1 MCLSAT
7 VSFTASA
14 LLTTGGVGIIAK
26 AVRSNWRYLPIG
38 LMPLFAGIQQFSEGF
53 VWVGINAG
61 DHATMVWGAMG
72 FIFFTW
78 FMWPFW
84 IPFAVW
90 VLEPPDS
97 RRRRWFLAMTAAGL
111 LFGLMLYI
119 PHGFGTDWLVVTVNR
134 NSLAYENSMLL
145 DQILP
150 RWLTY
155 TIYVA
160 LITLPPLLS
169 RYRHMRHF
177 ALTVAVVVVLDVTFL
192 RYAYI
197 SFFCLLAGLATVHLA
212 WIILTNRCA
221 EDCPELFGHQ
231 PARRAMGTGAR
242 TP

>member
-14 LLTTGGVGIIAK
+14 LLTTGGAAIIVK
-26 AVRSNWRYLPIG
+26 AARSNWRYLPIG
-38 LMPLFAGIQQFSEGF
+38 LMPLFAGIQQFMEGF
-53 VWVGINAG
+53 VWVGVNGG
-61 DHATMVWGAMG
+61 DNTTMVWGAMG

-84 IPFAVW
+84 IPFAIW

-97 RRRRWFLAMTAAGL
+97 PRRPWFLAMTGIGL
-111 LFGLMLYI
+111 LLGLLLYI
-119 PHGFGTDWLVVTVNR
+119 PHGFGTDWLVVTVNQ

-150 RWLTY
+150 RWITY
-155 TIYVA
+155 TLYVF
-160 LITLPPLLS
+160 LIIAPPALS

-177 ALTVAVVVVLDVTFL
+177 ALTVAAVVVLDVTFL

-197 SFFCLLAGLATVHLA
+197 SFFCLLAGLATLHLA
-212 WIILTNRCA
+212 WIILTNKCA
-221 EDCPELFGHQ
+221 QECPELFGHDAAA
-231 PARRAMGTGAR
+231 ARI
-242 TP
+242 

>member
-14 LLTTGGVGIIAK
+14 LLTAGGAAIIVK
-26 AVRSNWRYLPIG
+26 AARSNWRYLPIG

-53 VWVGINAG
+53 VWVGVNGG
-61 DHATMVWGAMG
+61 DHATMVWGAMS

-84 IPFAVW
+84 IPFSVW

-97 RRRRWFLAMTAAGL
+97 HRRPWFLAMTGVGL
-111 LFGLMLYI
+111 LLGLLLYI
-119 PHGFGTDWLVVTVNR
+119 PHGLGTDWLVVTVNR
-134 NSLAYENSMLL
+134 DSLAYENSMLL
-145 DQILP
+145 DQFMP
-150 RWLTY
+150 RWISYSL
-155 TIYVA
+155 YVF
-160 LITLPPLLS
+160 LIIAPPALS

-177 ALTVAVVVVLDVTFL
+177 ALTVVAVVVLDVTLL

-212 WIILTNRCA
+212 WIILTNKCA
-221 EDCPELFGHQ
+221 EECPELFGHDR
-231 PARRAMGTGAR
+231 ARRPA
-242 TP
+242 

>member
-7 VSFTASA
+7 VSFAASA
-14 LLTTGGVGIIAK
+14 LLTAGGTAIIVK
-26 AVRSNWRYLPIG
+26 AARSNWRYLPIG

-53 VWVGINAG
+53 VWVGVNGG
-61 DHATMVWGAMG
+61 DHATMVWGAMS

-84 IPFAVW
+84 IPFSVW

-97 RRRRWFLAMTAAGL
+97 HRRPWFLAMTGVGLVLGL
-111 LFGLMLYI
+111 LLYT

-134 NSLAYENSMLL
+134 DSLAYENSMLL
-145 DQILP
+145 DQFMP
-150 RWLTY
+150 RWISY
-155 TIYVA
+155 TLYVF
-160 LITLPPLLS
+160 LIIAPPAMS

-177 ALTVAVVVVLDVTFL
+177 ALTVAAVVVLDVTLL

-212 WIILTNRCA
+212 WIILTNKCA
-221 EDCPELFGHQ
+221 EECPELFGHDR
-231 PARRAMGTGAR
+231 ARRPA
-242 TP
+242 

>member
-14 LLTTGGVGIIAK
+14 LLTTGGAAIIVK
-26 AVRSNWRYLPIG
+26 AARSNWRYLPIG

-53 VWVGINAG
+53 VWVGMNTG
-61 DHATMVWGAMG
+61 DNATMTLGAIG

-84 IPFAVW
+84 IPFSVW
-90 VLEPPDS
+90 VLEPSDS
-97 RRRRWFLAMTAAGL
+97 RRRPWLMAMTLVGIV
-111 LFGLMLYI
+111 FGLMLYI
-119 PHGFGTDWLVVTVNR
+119 PHGFGTDWLVVTVNQ

-145 DQILP
+145 DQFLP

-155 TIYVA
+155 TIYVL
-160 LITLPPLLS
+160 LITVPPLLS

-177 ALTVAVVVVLDVTFL
+177 AVTVMVVVVLDVTFL

-197 SFFCLLAGLATVHLA
+197 SFFCLLAGLATLHLA
-212 WIILTNRCA
+212 WIILTNKCA
-221 EDCPELFGHQ
+221 EECPELFGHEASR
-231 PARRAMGTGAR
+231 PVASR
-242 TP
+242 

>member
-14 LLTTGGVGIIAK
+14 FLTVGGAAIIVK

-38 LMPLFAGIQQFSEGF
+38 LMPLFAGIQQFTEGF
-53 VWVGINAG
+53 VWVGVNGG

-84 IPFAVW
+84 IPFSVW
-90 VLEPPDS
+90 VLEPPHS
-97 RRRRWFLAMTAAGL
+97 RRRPWFLAMTGVGL
-111 LFGLMLYI
+111 LLGLLLYI
-119 PHGFGTDWLVVTVNR
+119 PHGFGTDWLVVTVNQ

-150 RWLTY
+150 RWITY
-155 TIYVA
+155 TLYVFLIVAPPA
-160 LITLPPLLS
+160 LS
-169 RYRHMRHF
+169 YYRHMRHF
-177 ALTVAVVVVLDVTFL
+177 AVTVAVVVILDVTLL

-197 SFFCLLAGLATVHLA
+197 SFFCLLAGLATLHLA
-212 WIILTNRCA
+212 WIILTNKCA
-221 EDCPELFGHQ
+221 EECPELFGHQ
-231 PARRAMGTGAR
+231 AAPGR
-242 TP
+242 T